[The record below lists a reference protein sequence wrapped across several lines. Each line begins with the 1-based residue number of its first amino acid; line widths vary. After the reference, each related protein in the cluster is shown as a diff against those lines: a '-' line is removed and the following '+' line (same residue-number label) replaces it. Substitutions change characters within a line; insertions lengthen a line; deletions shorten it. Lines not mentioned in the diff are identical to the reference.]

1 MNGSFPSSKFQNQ
14 RSTFSLLLTV
24 LAIVDI
30 LCIIT
35 FLGWNYNHNIYIMIF
50 FLFVTVDYS
59 VLKVWDVTISNKFLL
74 YVSAYVWFPVKNVLL
89 TLESYLIVAISVERY
104 LAVCR

>member
-1 MNGSFPSSKFQNQ
+1 M
-14 RSTFSLLLTV
+14 

-35 FLGWNYNHNIYIMIF
+35 FLGKLTHWNNISYSI
-50 FLFVTVDYS
+50 LYAVDYS
-59 VLKVWDVTISNKFLL
+59 ILKVWDLTISNKFLL

-89 TLESYLIVAISVERY
+89 TFESYLILAISLERY